1 MIYLI
6 KELNEPMKK
15 NQSKR
20 NGKYLLFSLGIGL
33 VTALTFTITILI
45 GFQYYQKQKTQQL
58 QTALNLATENTRKIL
73 TNSNLAA
80 FSIGLTID
88 PLEDTIK
95 NFDYVAKEIM
105 DRHPYLYG
113 VQILKGGEIQYVYPY
128 EEHKDVLG
136 YNILENPETKL
147 EAEKAIKDKKI
158 YYAGPLELKQGG
170 LGIVGRLP
178 IFQESEFWGFS
189 AVLIK
194 IEDFLKA
201 SGIAKNDY
209 TNITFEFSKINPNT
223 NKVEYFTDNKK
234 SESLSLSY
242 IFEESAWKITAV
254 YSQEV
259 TIYFL
264 LALVI
269 MLTIASSVGSG
280 LYTYQILKKPEKL
293 EMLLSV
299 KTKEIEENN
308 EYLESMVQAIPD
320 LIFIYDKEG
329 RYLDFH
335 AYEQSLL
342 YYKPK
347 EFIGKSIFDLFDK
360 SFASDVHEVIL
371 KAIKRNEVVDHSY
384 SLDFKDGKKYFES
397 RYVAINK
404 EKVLAVVREITD
416 KVLSEQKLEKS
427 EEKYRNL
434 VAQASDAI
442 FLADEKGNLLELNQK
457 GLELTGI
464 SADQVYSFNLN
475 SIIKLEDANGL
486 SLIELIHQ
494 EGKALEEATL
504 FSGDNKKTSVEI
516 SCNSTYQGQIQGIIR
531 DITVR
536 NNYIKSIQN
545 QNAKLKEIAWIQS
558 HEVRAPLARLLG
570 LLDYFEKYDNF
581 DVNDKIKIIRSIRDS
596 ALELDV
602 IIRDVVSRTERT
614 ENT

>member
-1 MIYLI
+1 
-6 KELNEPMKK
+6 MKK

-20 NGKYLLFSLGIGL
+20 NNKYLLFSLGVGF

-45 GFQYYQKQKTQQL
+45 GIQYYQKQKTQQL

-80 FSIGLTID
+80 FSVGLTID
-88 PLEDTIK
+88 PLADTIK

-128 EEHKDVLG
+128 EEHKDVIG
-136 YNILENPETKL
+136 YDILKNPETKL
-147 EAEKAIKDKKI
+147 EAEKAINDKKI

-178 IFQESEFWGFS
+178 IFHESEFWGFS
-189 AVLIK
+189 AILIK
-194 IEDFLKA
+194 IEDLLKA
-201 SGIAKNDY
+201 SGITKNDY
-209 TNITFEFSKINPNT
+209 TNISFQFSKINPNT
-223 NKVEYFTDNKK
+223 NKVEYFTDYKK
-234 SESLSLSY
+234 SKNLSLSY
-242 IFEESAWKITAV
+242 TFEESAWKITAV
-254 YSQEV
+254 YNQEV

-293 EMLLSV
+293 EKLLSV

-360 SFASDVHEVIL
+360 SFASDVHEIIL

-384 SLDFKDGKKYFES
+384 SLDFKDGRKYFES
-397 RYVAINK
+397 RHVAINK

-416 KVLSEQKLEKS
+416 KVISEQQLEKS
-427 EEKYRNL
+427 EQKYRNL

-442 FLADEKGNLLELNQK
+442 FLADEKGNLLEMNQK

-464 SADQVYSFNLN
+464 STDQVNSFNLN
-475 SIIKLEDANGL
+475 SIIKLENANGL
-486 SLIELIHQ
+486 SLLELINQ
-494 EGKALEEATL
+494 DGKALEEAIL
-504 FSGDNKKTSVEI
+504 FSQGNKETAVEI
-516 SCNSTYQGQIQGIIR
+516 SCKTTFQGQIQGIIR

-536 NNYIKSIQN
+536 NNYIKSIQQ
-545 QNAKLKEIAWIQS
+545 QNEKLKEIAWIQS

-570 LLDYFEKYDNF
+570 LTEFLINYKSLNEQEKSKILDS
-581 DVNDKIKIIRSIRDS
+581 IKLSAEELDLIIREVVHKTED
-596 ALELDV
+596 AEN
-602 IIRDVVSRTERT
+602 IID
-614 ENT
+614 